1 MSFLVLH
8 MDKFKKEAVRGI
20 QSHNERER
28 ESHSNPDIDY
38 ERSARNYELCDHAV
52 ENYAEAIQ
60 NRIDDLLLVKA
71 VRKDAVHMCG
81 LIVSSDSTFFE
92 KLSPYHTKRF
102 FEESRVF
109 LTEFVG
115 AENVISAKVH
125 MDEKTPHMHFL
136 HVPVTEDGRLN
147 ANKIYTR
154 ESLKRLQTELP
165 AYLQSKGFE
174 LQRGVE
180 QEPGAAK
187 KHLNTREFKQQQEAL
202 HNLEKEAQAVSAE
215 LEQRQREE
223 SELQERLQSIERQA
237 QAADKILAE
246 QPEIPK
252 ATILNFKTA
261 LEKAQEIIEQQSK
274 ALADRSILTAKNQKQ
289 QTEIQS
295 LNQKVSAQS
304 DQIMHL
310 TVDKAQEQKKSNAAL
325 KKYMDANENLAAR
338 LEEFE
343 KFLRWDTEANRR
355 HLEYRQERQRE
366 AQQKAAEERQRKW
379 EIEQRERQRQEEQ
392 ARQAKELEQQK
403 ALEAE
408 RQREE
413 RELAKARSLERRP
426 RGKGM
431 SR

>member
-81 LIVSSDSTFFE
+81 LIVSSDSAFFE

-102 FEESRVF
+102 FEESRAF

-136 HVPVTEDGRLN
+136 HVPVTSDGRLN

-202 HNLEKEAQAVSAE
+202 HSLEKEAQAVSTE

-223 SELQERLQSIERQA
+223 SELRERLQSIERQA
-237 QAADKILAE
+237 QGADKILSG

-274 ALADRSILTAKNQKQ
+274 ALADRSILTARNEKQ

-310 TVDKAQEQKKSNAAL
+310 TVDKAQEQKRSNAAL

-338 LEEFE
+338 LEEYE

-413 RELAKARSLERRP
+413 RELAKARSLERKP

>member
-1 MSFLVLH
+1 M
-8 MDKFKKEAVRGI
+8 
-20 QSHNERER
+20 
-28 ESHSNPDIDY
+28 
-38 ERSARNYELCDHAV
+38 
-52 ENYAEAIQ
+52 
-60 NRIDDLLLVKA
+60 
-71 VRKDAVHMCG
+71 RKDAVHMCG
-81 LIVSSDSTFFE
+81 LIVSSDSAFFE
-92 KLSPYHTKRF
+92 NLSPYHTKRF
-102 FEESRVF
+102 FEESKKF

-115 AENVISAKVH
+115 AESVISAKVH
-125 MDEKTPHMHFL
+125 LDEKTPHMHFL
-136 HVPVTEDGRLN
+136 HVPVTPDGRLN

-154 ESLKRLQTELP
+154 ESLKRLQAELP

-202 HNLEKEAQAVSAE
+202 HNLEKEALAVSAE

-223 SELQERLQSIERQA
+223 SELRERLQSIERQA
-237 QAADKILAE
+237 QEADKILSV

-274 ALADRSILTAKNQKQ
+274 ALADRSILTARNEKQ
-289 QTEIQS
+289 QIEIQS

-310 TVDKAQEQKKSNAAL
+310 TVDKAQEQKRSNAAL

-355 HLEYRQERQRE
+355 HLEYRQGRQRE

-408 RQREE
+408 RPAGGTRTRQG
-413 RELAKARSLERRP
+413 AFIGKKAAW
-426 RGKGM
+426 
-431 SR
+431 

>member
-28 ESHSNPDIDY
+28 ESHSNSDIDY
-38 ERSARNYELCDHAV
+38 ERSAANYELCDHAAA
-52 ENYAEAIQ
+52 NYGEAIQ

-81 LIVSSDSTFFE
+81 LIVSSDSAFFE

-102 FEESRVF
+102 FEESRRF

-125 MDEKTPHMHFL
+125 LDEKTPHMHFL

-154 ESLKRLQTELP
+154 ESLKKLQTELP

-202 HNLEKEAQAVSAE
+202 HNLERQAQSVSAE
-215 LEQRQREE
+215 LEQHQREE

-237 QAADKILAE
+237 QEAEKILSE

-252 ATILNFKTA
+252 ATILNFKSA
-261 LEKAQEIIEQQSK
+261 LEKAQEIFDWQKK
-274 ALADRSILTAKNQKQ
+274 ALADRSILTAKNEKQ
-289 QTEIQS
+289 RTEIQS
-295 LNQKVSAQS
+295 LNQKVSVQS

-310 TVDKAQEQKKSNAAL
+310 TVDKAQEQKKSGAAL
-325 KKYMDANENLAAR
+325 KRYMDSNENLTAR

-343 KFLRWDTEANRR
+343 KFFRWNTGASLAFD
-355 HLEYRQERQRE
+355 EYRQERQRE
-366 AQQKAAEERQRKW
+366 AQQKAAEQKRLAQER
-379 EIEQRERQRQEEQ
+379 EQQERQRQEEQ

-403 ALEAE
+403 ALELE

-426 RGKGM
+426 RGMGM